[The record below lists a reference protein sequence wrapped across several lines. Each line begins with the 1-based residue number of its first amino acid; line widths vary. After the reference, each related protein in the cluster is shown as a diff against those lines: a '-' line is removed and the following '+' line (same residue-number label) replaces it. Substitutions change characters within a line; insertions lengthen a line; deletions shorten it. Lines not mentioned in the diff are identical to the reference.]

1 MGTRNLTMVQC
12 DNKIPVAQYG
22 QWDGYID
29 GAGVE
34 IFEFVKKM
42 LRAKK
47 LEQFKEIVSNCYFVD
62 RPRIREYYLELGVD
76 IDIEHFIDIRITDK
90 FKEKHPA
97 LDRDMG
103 PSILDFL
110 LENGSTELR
119 NEITFAKDSLFCEW
133 AYVVNLDTEMLEV
146 YRGFQET
153 PLEPSDRF
161 YHLQEENS
169 KYYPIRKTFEIS
181 FKTLYEMTNEEFVK
195 AYNEFTHE
203 NDED

>member
-1 MGTRNLTMVQC
+1 MTR
-12 DNKIPVAQYG
+12 
-22 QWDGYID
+22 
-29 GAGVE
+29 
-34 IFEFVKKM
+34 
-42 LRAKK
+42 
-47 LEQFKEIVSNCYFVD
+47 LERYSQLYDVLCV
-62 RPRIREYYLELGVD
+62 
-76 IDIEHFIDIRITDK
+76 
-90 FKEKHPA
+90 
-97 LDRDMG
+97 LDLMD
-103 PSILDFL
+103 DFL